1 MAVKQARNPPVD
13 FIRALSKGGLNDVH
27 VIRRETAER
36 VLTPERERLLE
47 TVANEDI
54 SSVRD
59 LARQLDRNVSVVSR
73 DLDVLFEAD
82 IINFEKDGRAKK
94 PVMAHDHVV
103 VEPLVLN
110 GDVRARNE

>member
-1 MAVKQARNPPVD
+1 MALKQARTPPVD
-13 FIRALSKGGLNDVH
+13 FIRALSKGGLDDVH

-36 VLTPERERLLE
+36 VLTPERERLLKV
-47 TVANEDI
+47 VANGNI

-59 LARQLDRNVSVVSR
+59 LSRQLDRNVSVVSR

-94 PVMAHDHVV
+94 PVMAHEHVV
-103 VEPLVLN
+103 VEPLALN
-110 GDVRARNE
+110 GDVQARSE

>member
-1 MAVKQARNPPVD
+1 MAIKQARTPPVD
-13 FIRALSKGGLNDVH
+13 FIRALSKGGLDDVH

-47 TVANEDI
+47 TVVDKDVE
-54 SSVRD
+54 SVRE

-82 IINFEKDGRAKK
+82 IINFEKDGRSKK
-94 PVMAHDHVV
+94 PILAHEHVV

-110 GDVRARNE
+110 GEVRARSE